1 MVVVHDLLLTG
12 HSIYAG
18 PLPGGVAMCLHRHH
32 PAAVGRDAL
41 AVEALLHEQ
50 YVMVHAAGVVAS
62 DALDEISEPR
72 VS

>member
-1 MVVVHDLLLTG
+1 MVIVQDLLLPG

-18 PLPGGVAMCLHRHH
+18 PLPGGETVCLHRHH
-32 PAAVGRDAL
+32 HAAVSGDAL
-41 AVEALLHEQ
+41 SVQALLHEQ

-62 DALDEISEPR
+62 DALDQIAEPR